1 VSLLFPGPSTVTIH
15 RVRLQAT
22 IAFSA
27 GFPVDHSALAL
38 ELDARRDC
46 ASIGS
51 TLKRTAMPR
60 AVVLFSGGLDS
71 TLAVRI
77 LQEQGFQVDA
87 LNIRTVFECCKARA
101 AKAAVDLAARL
112 TVLTVGDD
120 YLDVI
125 REPTYGYG
133 KGVNPCVDCRIY
145 MCRMA
150 KRFMQEVDAC
160 LVATGE
166 VLGQRSMSQRRWQVE
181 VIERKSGLEG
191 RLLRP
196 LSAKLLPPTIAEREG
211 LVDREKLF
219 DFNGRGRR
227 RLIAL
232 ARQLGVKEI
241 PQPSPGCPLTQV
253 TFAPR
258 VRDLMK
264 FHPLATRW
272 EFELL
277 KLGRHVR
284 LDDRAK
290 AVVGRN
296 AEENALLRELFQ
308 RARAPGAALLH
319 PENFLGPDVVLVGR
333 VTDQTLEF
341 AGALTL
347 RFTRRFDPEDAQV
360 RVASL
365 GSERVIRVRPSDS
378 VGSLP
383 LL

>member
-1 VSLLFPGPSTVTIH
+1 
-15 RVRLQAT
+15 
-22 IAFSA
+22 
-27 GFPVDHSALAL
+27 
-38 ELDARRDC
+38 
-46 ASIGS
+46 
-51 TLKRTAMPR
+51 MPR

-77 LQEQGFQVDA
+77 LQEQGLQVDA
-87 LNIRTVFECCKARA
+87 LNVRTVFECCKARA
-101 AKAAVDLAARL
+101 AKAAVDLGVRL
-112 TVLTVGDD
+112 TVLSVGDD

-150 KRFMQEVDAC
+150 KRFMEEVDAC

-166 VLGQRSMSQRRWQVE
+166 VLGQRPMSQRRWQVE
-181 VIERKSGLEG
+181 AIERKSGLEG

-196 LSAKLLPPTIAEREG
+196 LSAKLLPPTIPEREG

-227 RLIAL
+227 GLIAL
-232 ARQLGVKEI
+232 ARQLGIKEI
-241 PQPSPGCPLTQV
+241 QQPSPGCPLTQV

-258 VRDLMK
+258 VRDLIK
-264 FHPLATRW
+264 FHPLAPRW
-272 EFELL
+272 EFDLL

-284 LDDRAK
+284 LDDLAK

-296 AEENALLRELFQ
+296 AEENALLSELFQ
-308 RARAPGAALLH
+308 RAQAPGAALLH
-319 PENFLGPDVVLVGR
+319 PENFLGPDVLLVGR
-333 VTDQTLEF
+333 VTDEALEL

-347 RFTRRFDPEDAQV
+347 RFTRRFDPDDARV
-360 RVASL
+360 RVAGV
-365 GSERVIRVRPSDS
+365 GSERVMRVRRSGYAS
-378 VGSLP
+378 SLE